1 MSLCSLGED
10 VVATGSSR
18 LSNPQDVLGNEN
30 CKLKNKKG
38 KVLMEDKRGKGLRS
52 TIQRGKSKVD
62 NSTTF
67 APSYNLLQILSNEP
81 TCSKYWDDEDVCSS
95 GAETISIPALSVGSL
110 FECDESRSG
119 YVDIDRVKPG
129 KQVSHVPSTYVAD
142 GSGKKGFLPPK
153 DKVKGKANKLADI

>member
-67 APSYNLLQILSNEP
+67 ALLRVNFVYVEIVITTNYFDFRCENSCHPSLY
-81 TCSKYWDDEDVCSS
+81 
-95 GAETISIPALSVGSL
+95 
-110 FECDESRSG
+110 
-119 YVDIDRVKPG
+119 
-129 KQVSHVPSTYVAD
+129 
-142 GSGKKGFLPPK
+142 LPQ
-153 DKVKGKANKLADI
+153 NTTE